1 MTLQPM
7 PIHVR
12 IFPGETV
19 DSFAR
24 RAATANHTTITD
36 IEAGLRHYGLLISRA
51 RSSDQRAC
59 LWRQLGALPPHAFS
73 TPKTFNNHPV
83 PARTLCRHCANGDTV
98 IARMP
103 HLGMICLRH
112 GCTLQ
117 PPHTPIDH
125 LPAIL
130 HAERRFRHLHRTR
143 GLVMD
148 SPAMNI
154 ARDTALLAYDP
165 GRDPILPSPE
175 IIVYRPQVTIA
186 AMITDPTFLET
197 VCSTTRPAPQ
207 RRHYTGT
214 RLARATGVG
223 LDHIGKA
230 LQYMWN
236 IIDNLD
242 DYIRATRAGH
252 RSFTDT
258 AHDLLPYHRG
268 TLDYSSAGSS
278 LVLSY
283 GLKQIRP
290 MNWLAR

>member
-7 PIHVR
+7 PIRVPT
-12 IFPGETV
+12 FPGETV

-24 RAATANHTTITD
+24 RAAAANHTTIAD
-36 IEAGLRHYGLLISRA
+36 IEAGLRHYGLLTSRA
-51 RSSDQRAC
+51 RSSDQRAS

-73 TPKTFNNHPV
+73 APKTFNSHPV
-83 PARTLCRHCANGDTV
+83 PARTLCRHCAGGETV
-98 IARMP
+98 VARMP

-143 GLVMD
+143 GLVLD

-165 GRDPILPSPE
+165 GRDPGPPTGSPA
-175 IIVYRPQVTIA
+175 IMVYRPQVDIA
-186 AMITDPTFLET
+186 AMITDSKFLEII
-197 VCSTTRPAPQ
+197 CSTATPAPQ
-207 RRHYTGT
+207 RRDYTGT
-214 RLARATGVG
+214 RLAHTTGAG

-230 LQYMWN
+230 LQHMWN
-236 IIDNLD
+236 IIDNLN
-242 DYIRATRAGH
+242 DYLRAIQAGQ
-252 RSFTDT
+252 RTFTET
-258 AHDLLPYHRG
+258 AHDLLPYHPG
-268 TLDYSSAGSS
+268 LVSA
-278 LVLSY
+278 
-283 GLKQIRP
+283 P
-290 MNWLAR
+290 

>member
-1 MTLQPM
+1 MTLHPM
-7 PIHVR
+7 PIRVP

-24 RAATANHTTITD
+24 RAAAANHTTITD
-36 IEAGLRHYGLLISRA
+36 IEAGLRHYGLLTSRA
-51 RSSDQRAC
+51 RSSDQRAS

-73 TPKTFNNHPV
+73 TPKTFNSHPV
-83 PARTLCRHCANGDTV
+83 PARTLCRHCAEGDTV

-112 GCTLQ
+112 RCTLET
-117 PPHTPIDH
+117 PHSLVDH

-143 GLVMD
+143 GLVRD

-165 GRDPILPSPE
+165 GRNPSSATGSPA
-175 IIVYRPQVTIA
+175 IMVYRPQVAIA
-186 AMITDPTFLET
+186 AMITDPLFLET
-197 VCSTTRPAPQ
+197 VCRTTTPGLQ
-207 RRHYTGT
+207 RRDYIGT

-223 LDHIGKA
+223 VDHVGKA

-236 IIDNLD
+236 IIDNLTE
-242 DYIRATRAGH
+242 YLRATQAGE
-252 RSFTDT
+252 RTFTDS
-258 AHDLLPYHRG
+258 AHDLLPYHPG
-268 TLDYSSAGSS
+268 PASAE
-278 LVLSY
+278 
-283 GLKQIRP
+283 
-290 MNWLAR
+290 

>member
-73 TPKTFNNHPV
+73 TPKKTFNNHPV

-117 PPHTPIDH
+117 PPRTLRSITYPQSCTQSAASVTCTEPAVSSWTP
-125 LPAIL
+125 P
-130 HAERRFRHLHRTR
+130 
-143 GLVMD
+143 
-148 SPAMNI
+148 P
-154 ARDTALLAYDP
+154 P
-165 GRDPILPSPE
+165 
-175 IIVYRPQVTIA
+175 
-186 AMITDPTFLET
+186 
-197 VCSTTRPAPQ
+197 
-207 RRHYTGT
+207 
-214 RLARATGVG
+214 
-223 LDHIGKA
+223 
-230 LQYMWN
+230 
-236 IIDNLD
+236 
-242 DYIRATRAGH
+242 
-252 RSFTDT
+252 
-258 AHDLLPYHRG
+258 
-268 TLDYSSAGSS
+268 
-278 LVLSY
+278 
-283 GLKQIRP
+283 
-290 MNWLAR
+290 